1 MWGHGEGYPPVTLP
15 QGESLTV
22 TDPAPITFSVDLR
35 NLMAAAGCGSSLHWS
50 APGPLSVRL
59 RTPAEYCYD
68 RSHRIASA
76 DA

>member
-15 QGESLTV
+15 QGESLTF